1 LSIPPQWFIQQPDS
15 VEDVPPIPSAAN
27 GLPLSPPPPS
37 SGADVGGD
45 PPDNTKPTAAA
56 ASPEAIFHTVP
67 PCRQRIYQSQSYIR
81 YIEGLRLGRRNM
93 CDWNRELSPAA
104 SLLLPAAV
112 PAAADSVVA
121 APGAAAATH
130 RLVELAAAA
139 PLPWLERVSALQG
152 ENSDIDTLFALRDF
166 MLQEAL
172 NVVKFA

>member
-1 LSIPPQWFIQQPDS
+1 
-15 VEDVPPIPSAAN
+15 
-27 GLPLSPPPPS
+27 
-37 SGADVGGD
+37 
-45 PPDNTKPTAAA
+45 
-56 ASPEAIFHTVP
+56 
-67 PCRQRIYQSQSYIR
+67 
-81 YIEGLRLGRRNM
+81 M

-104 SLLLPAAV
+104 SLLLPAVV